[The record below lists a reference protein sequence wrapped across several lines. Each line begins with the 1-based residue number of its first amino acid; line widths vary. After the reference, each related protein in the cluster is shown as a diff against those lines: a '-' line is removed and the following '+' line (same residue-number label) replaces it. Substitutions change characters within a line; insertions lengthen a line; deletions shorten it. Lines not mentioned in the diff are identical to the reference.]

1 MFEEL
6 PFKSSTILP
15 MTLGIVFGG
24 VGLICFA
31 VVFQNKKH
39 GFYDRKE

>member
-6 PFKSSTILP
+6 PFKRSTILP

-24 VGLICFA
+24 VGLICFG